1 MSVFRFGIYVDEL
14 DDVFREIDIKGTQIF
29 NDLHVTIA
37 NSFKLDLKQQASF
50 FISNNRWQ
58 KINEIT
64 LGHSS
69 VFETAFDGQKAKI
82 EEVLPANGSRLIYF
96 SEDATDMTF
105 LIQIEEIFEMEDAKK
120 TYPVVVK
127 SKGTLS
133 GSSGGIFDADMG
145 YDEED
150 YGGFELDKPDE
161 Q

>member
-14 DDVFREIDIKGTQIF
+14 DDVFREIDIKGSQLF
-29 NDLHVTIA
+29 NDLHLAIA
-37 NSFKLDLKQQASF
+37 ASFKLNLKQQASF

-82 EEVLPANGSRLIYF
+82 EEVLPSNGDKLIYF
-96 SEDATDMTF
+96 SEDAIDYTF
-105 LIQIEEIFEMEDAKK
+105 LIQIEELFDSEDTRK
-120 TYPVVVK
+120 TYPTVVK
-127 SKGTLS
+127 SKGSLS
-133 GSSGGIFDADMG
+133 GSSGNIFDVDMG

-150 YGGFELDKPDE
+150 YGGFELDKPVE
-161 Q
+161 